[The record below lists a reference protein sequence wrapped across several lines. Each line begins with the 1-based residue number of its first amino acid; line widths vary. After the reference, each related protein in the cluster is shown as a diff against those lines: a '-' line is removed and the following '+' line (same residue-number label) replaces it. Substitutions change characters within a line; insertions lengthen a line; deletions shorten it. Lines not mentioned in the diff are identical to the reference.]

1 MPRVLRL
8 AYSTLVD
15 LWRDDPATDLA
26 CMKPR
31 LHLDSGSFF
40 KISHTFA
47 STSQFL
53 CFHGARRSEAILYH
67 NHILEKAQVPLVCCC
82 KSPLLVPPLKLS
94 CINIL
99 SARDSTPVDPG
110 HLNREYQHSIGH
122 PSWEPRFSNR
132 VSLHLSKSTQWR
144 GVSKKGRWAVRAKR
158 QMRHADM
165 QVKALHPTNVCGRR
179 DGL

>member
-1 MPRVLRL
+1 MHEAKATFRFRIILQDITYICKHITVLMLSR
-8 AYSTLVD
+8 
-15 LWRDDPATDLA
+15 
-26 CMKPR
+26 
-31 LHLDSGSFF
+31 
-40 KISHTFA
+40 
-47 STSQFL
+47 STSI
-53 CFHGARRSEAILYH
+53 RSYPLSH
-67 NHILEKAQVPLVCCC
+67 HILEKAQVPLVCCC